1 LANQKSTLAAIEI
14 KDLIFRFSS
23 DMDPVLCV
31 PTWRV
36 EPNERIFLHGDSG
49 SGKSTLLGLLAG
61 LRKPTSG
68 DVTVLGTS
76 ISTLSGRKRDAFRA
90 KNIGVVFQQF
100 NLIPFLSVLD
110 NILLAAEF
118 AQVSSSA
125 VRARGLELLERVNLD
140 PALSLRKASQLSI
153 GQQQRVAIVRALIN
167 SPALLLVDEPTSA
180 LDQANKES
188 FLTLLN
194 EVLDDANCAMI
205 FVSHDPS
212 IGELFEQASCDGRS
226 ESDDGGKL
234 MGRLRALFN
243 VAYQSLLYRLGG
255 VTLAV
260 AAVTISVFVLL
271 SVEHVRHE
279 ARSSFASTVSNVDLI
294 VGARTGEINLLL
306 LSIFRIGN
314 PTANIEWK
322 SVEKISEQ
330 QNVEWVVPISL
341 GDSHKNFRVVG
352 TTAEFFDRY
361 MYGQNQPLGFDAG
374 GRFDNT
380 LDVVVGRTGCCGI
393 GLRSEQ

>member
-1 LANQKSTLAAIEI
+1 LANQKNTAAAIEI

-23 DMDPVLCV
+23 NMDPVLCV

-36 EPNERIFLHGDSG
+36 EPNERIFLQGDSG

-61 LRKPTSG
+61 LRQPTSG
-68 DVTVLGTS
+68 DVTVLGTP

-188 FLTLLN
+188 FLTLLH

-212 IGELFEQASCDGRS
+212 IGELFEQRVA
-226 ESDDGGKL
+226 
-234 MGRLRALFN
+234 MGALN
-243 VAYQSLLYRLGG
+243 Q
-255 VTLAV
+255 
-260 AAVTISVFVLL
+260 
-271 SVEHVRHE
+271 
-279 ARSSFASTVSNVDLI
+279 
-294 VGARTGEINLLL
+294 
-306 LSIFRIGN
+306 
-314 PTANIEWK
+314 
-322 SVEKISEQ
+322 
-330 QNVEWVVPISL
+330 
-341 GDSHKNFRVVG
+341 
-352 TTAEFFDRY
+352 TTA
-361 MYGQNQPLGFDAG
+361 
-374 GRFDNT
+374 
-380 LDVVVGRTGCCGI
+380 V
-393 GLRSEQ
+393 S

>member
-1 LANQKSTLAAIEI
+1 
-14 KDLIFRFSS
+14 
-23 DMDPVLCV
+23 MDPVLCV

-36 EPNERIFLHGDSG
+36 EPNERIFLQGDSG

-61 LRKPTSG
+61 LRQPTSG
-68 DVTVLGTS
+68 DVTVLGTP

-188 FLTLLN
+188 FLTLLH

-212 IGELFEQASCDGRS
+212 IGELFEQRVA
-226 ESDDGGKL
+226 
-234 MGRLRALFN
+234 MGALN
-243 VAYQSLLYRLGG
+243 Q
-255 VTLAV
+255 
-260 AAVTISVFVLL
+260 
-271 SVEHVRHE
+271 
-279 ARSSFASTVSNVDLI
+279 
-294 VGARTGEINLLL
+294 
-306 LSIFRIGN
+306 
-314 PTANIEWK
+314 
-322 SVEKISEQ
+322 
-330 QNVEWVVPISL
+330 
-341 GDSHKNFRVVG
+341 
-352 TTAEFFDRY
+352 TTA
-361 MYGQNQPLGFDAG
+361 
-374 GRFDNT
+374 
-380 LDVVVGRTGCCGI
+380 V
-393 GLRSEQ
+393 S

>member
-1 LANQKSTLAAIEI
+1 LANQKNTAAAIEI

-36 EPNERIFLHGDSG
+36 EPNERIFLQGDSG

-61 LRKPTSG
+61 LRQPTSG
-68 DVTVLGTS
+68 DVTVLGTP

-180 LDQANKES
+180 LDQANKET
-188 FLTLLN
+188 FLTLLH

-212 IGELFEQASCDGRS
+212 IGELFEQRVG
-226 ESDDGGKL
+226 
-234 MGRLRALFN
+234 MGALN
-243 VAYQSLLYRLGG
+243 Q
-255 VTLAV
+255 
-260 AAVTISVFVLL
+260 
-271 SVEHVRHE
+271 
-279 ARSSFASTVSNVDLI
+279 
-294 VGARTGEINLLL
+294 
-306 LSIFRIGN
+306 
-314 PTANIEWK
+314 
-322 SVEKISEQ
+322 
-330 QNVEWVVPISL
+330 
-341 GDSHKNFRVVG
+341 
-352 TTAEFFDRY
+352 TTA
-361 MYGQNQPLGFDAG
+361 
-374 GRFDNT
+374 
-380 LDVVVGRTGCCGI
+380 V
-393 GLRSEQ
+393 S

>member
-1 LANQKSTLAAIEI
+1 MANQKNTAAAIEI

-36 EPNERIFLHGDSG
+36 EPNERIFLQGDSG

-61 LRKPTSG
+61 LRQPTSG
-68 DVTVLGTS
+68 DVTVLGTP

-188 FLTLLN
+188 FLTLLH

-212 IGELFEQASCDGRS
+212 IGELFEQRVA
-226 ESDDGGKL
+226 
-234 MGRLRALFN
+234 MGALN
-243 VAYQSLLYRLGG
+243 Q
-255 VTLAV
+255 
-260 AAVTISVFVLL
+260 
-271 SVEHVRHE
+271 
-279 ARSSFASTVSNVDLI
+279 
-294 VGARTGEINLLL
+294 
-306 LSIFRIGN
+306 
-314 PTANIEWK
+314 
-322 SVEKISEQ
+322 
-330 QNVEWVVPISL
+330 
-341 GDSHKNFRVVG
+341 
-352 TTAEFFDRY
+352 TTA
-361 MYGQNQPLGFDAG
+361 
-374 GRFDNT
+374 
-380 LDVVVGRTGCCGI
+380 V
-393 GLRSEQ
+393 S

>member
-1 LANQKSTLAAIEI
+1 MANQKNTAAAIEI

-36 EPNERIFLHGDSG
+36 EPNERIFLQGDSG

-61 LRKPTSG
+61 LRQPTSG
-68 DVTVLGTS
+68 DVTVLGTP

-180 LDQANKES
+180 LDQANKET
-188 FLTLLN
+188 FLTLLH

-212 IGELFEQASCDGRS
+212 IGELFEQRVA
-226 ESDDGGKL
+226 
-234 MGRLRALFN
+234 MGALN
-243 VAYQSLLYRLGG
+243 Q
-255 VTLAV
+255 
-260 AAVTISVFVLL
+260 
-271 SVEHVRHE
+271 
-279 ARSSFASTVSNVDLI
+279 
-294 VGARTGEINLLL
+294 
-306 LSIFRIGN
+306 
-314 PTANIEWK
+314 
-322 SVEKISEQ
+322 
-330 QNVEWVVPISL
+330 
-341 GDSHKNFRVVG
+341 
-352 TTAEFFDRY
+352 TTA
-361 MYGQNQPLGFDAG
+361 
-374 GRFDNT
+374 
-380 LDVVVGRTGCCGI
+380 V
-393 GLRSEQ
+393 S

>member
-212 IGELFEQASCDGRS
+212 IGELFERRVAMD
-226 ESDDGGKL
+226 
-234 MGRLRALFN
+234 ALN
-243 VAYQSLLYRLGG
+243 Q
-255 VTLAV
+255 
-260 AAVTISVFVLL
+260 
-271 SVEHVRHE
+271 
-279 ARSSFASTVSNVDLI
+279 
-294 VGARTGEINLLL
+294 
-306 LSIFRIGN
+306 
-314 PTANIEWK
+314 
-322 SVEKISEQ
+322 
-330 QNVEWVVPISL
+330 
-341 GDSHKNFRVVG
+341 
-352 TTAEFFDRY
+352 TTA
-361 MYGQNQPLGFDAG
+361 
-374 GRFDNT
+374 
-380 LDVVVGRTGCCGI
+380 V
-393 GLRSEQ
+393 S